1 MPSSGNSAQ
10 QFKRLWMP
18 FSYYKDTLE
27 NPPIVIEKG
36 QGSWIID
43 KQGKR
48 YLDAIGSWWVSI
60 LGHNNPAITDA
71 VRRQL
76 DNIEH
81 VMMAGFV
88 NEPALRLSQLL
99 GTILPSE
106 HTRIFYSDDG
116 STAVEIALKIALQ
129 YHYLRR
135 ENRSQFVS
143 FDGGYHG
150 DTLGAMSVGM
160 IPQYHSLFHQH
171 FKKQLFANSPYC
183 YRCPVNRTCDSCNAE
198 CIDSLEA
205 ILQQHHKTIAA
216 CIFEPMVQ
224 GAGGMRIYP
233 SKVLKRIFSLCKKY
247 DILTIADEV
256 AMGFGRTGKLFA
268 CEHAN
273 EVPDIMCIAKGLTGG
288 YLPLSATVVKEF
300 IFDEFKGDYTS
311 ERILNHGH
319 TFTGNPLAAA
329 AACAAIGQIV
339 ALRIPQSLESTIQ
352 LLHKKLSVFNQ
363 FEVVGD
369 IRALGMC
376 AAIELV
382 ADKTTKKRLPPQAR
396 VSHTISRKAVEK
408 GLLIRP
414 LGDIIYF
421 MPPLNITN
429 EEIDFMIDTT
439 VEVLQEI
446 IDECLT
452 DL

>member
-1 MPSSGNSAQ
+1 MASAEKSGNR
-10 QFKRLWMP
+10 FDNLWMP
-18 FSYYKDTLE
+18 FSFYQDTLE

-36 QGSWIID
+36 QGVWITD
-43 KQGKR
+43 KQGKK

-60 LGHNNPAITDA
+60 LGHNHPYITEA
-71 VRRQL
+71 VRKQL

-81 VMMAGFV
+81 VMMAGFIS
-88 NEPALRLSQLL
+88 EPALRLSEILKS
-99 GTILPSE
+99 ILPE
-106 HTRIFYSDDG
+106 ELTRIFYSDDG
-116 STAVEIALKIALQ
+116 STAVEIALKIAMQ
-129 YHYLRR
+129 YHALRG
-135 ENRSQFVS
+135 ETRSAFVS

-160 IPQYHSLFHQH
+160 IPQYHALFHQQ

-183 YRCPVNRTCDSCNAE
+183 YRCPVNQTSESCNGE
-198 CIDSLEA
+198 CMDSLET
-205 ILQQHHKTIAA
+205 ILQEHNKNIAA

-224 GAGGMRIYP
+224 GAVGMRVYP
-233 SKVLKRIFSLCKKY
+233 SKVLKRIFSLCRKY
-247 DILTIADEV
+247 NVLTIADEV

-300 IFDEFKGDYTS
+300 IFDEFKGDFKS
-311 ERILNHGH
+311 DRILNHGH

-329 AACAAIGQIV
+329 AACATMELITSM
-339 ALRIPQSLESTIQ
+339 RIPKSIEPKVQY
-352 LLHKKLSVFNQ
+352 LHEKLSVFRK
-363 FEVVGD
+363 FEIAGD

-382 ADKTTKKRLPPQAR
+382 ADKSTKNPIPAQCRFSYTL
-396 VSHTISRKAVEK
+396 SRKAFER
-408 GLLIRP
+408 GLLLRP

-421 MPPLNITN
+421 MPPFIITE
-429 EEIDFMIDTT
+429 EEIDFVINTT
-439 VEVLQEI
+439 SEILQET
-446 IDECLT
+446 IDECLPH
-452 DL
+452 L